1 MMRRISHVLL
11 LLVPTMALA
20 ACQTAHSNP
29 QIMGGA
35 AAIAKGLTADTIM
48 VDKSDRVL
56 DLYADGKVIA
66 RYTGIRFGDDPVGH
80 KRFQG
85 DERTPE
91 GRYTIDRRNPNSIA
105 HLSLGI
111 SYPNAA
117 DRAYAE
123 ERGQSPGGDIFI
135 HGQMNGWEGPA
146 LPYDWTDG
154 CIAVTN
160 SEMDELWQLV
170 PVGTE
175 IIIQP

>member
-1 MMRRISHVLL
+1 
-11 LLVPTMALA
+11 MALLA
-20 ACQTAHSNP
+20 LTGCQTAASESE
-29 QIMGGA
+29 IIGGA
-35 AAIAKGLTADTIM
+35 EAVAKGLTADAIL
-48 VDKSDRVL
+48 VDKSDRTL

-66 RYTGIRFGDDPVGH
+66 RYTGIQLGDDPVGH

-111 SYPNAA
+111 SYPNAE

-123 ERGQSPGGDIFI
+123 EHGLSPGGDIFI
-135 HGQMNGWEGPA
+135 HGQLNGWPDNPA
-146 LPYDWTDG
+146 VSAIPYDWTDG
-154 CIAVTN
+154 CIAVSN
-160 SEMDELWQLV
+160 GEMDEIWQLV

-175 IIIQP
+175 IIIRP